1 MTEYVGIPYKVGG
14 RTREGADCYGLVRMI
29 LNEKFGKELPL
40 LAEVKEEGPGH
51 GSAEAI
57 SAGRPLIPARR
68 VETPDDGDI
77 VAMKIRGVL
86 AHLGVY
92 WKGWVIHTLS
102 GHDSALDRFDGIRL
116 KGRIEG
122 IYRV

>member
-1 MTEYVGIPYKVGG
+1 MTEYVGIPYKIGG
-14 RTREGADCYGLVRMI
+14 RTKEGADCYGLVRLI
-29 LNEKFGKELPL
+29 LNEKFGKKLPL
-40 LAEVKEEGPGH
+40 LSEIQEGTETGN
-51 GSAEAI
+51 AEAI
-57 SAGRPLIPARR
+57 CAGRPLIPARP
-68 VETPDDGDI
+68 VEMPEDGDI
-77 VAMKIRGVL
+77 VAMNIRGRL

-92 WKGWVIHTLS
+92 WNGWVIHTLS